1 MRGKSGTVV
10 CIVSSFLNS
19 HACRQLHKMLLCLR
33 VCALLREQLKSPTTE
48 RVGEGWRCKSQSSP
62 DGENHLLGAG
72 LCFYVALVHVKEIW
86 LINAALCLWTSF
98 ELIDSGSHFQKMDQE
113 FAMKPHQMQ
122 LVCGNKNSV
131 LVLLSQTFICL
142 LLVLDLSLQK
152 TYCQILKYTL
162 NGVTKLFFL
171 YRSILS
177 AYIIIK
183 PYNLPEP
190 RSAVYGGLV
199 PLHQYMWK
207 THVHHRF
214 IVFNLLNDGC
224 FDFRG
229 IGHAF
234 SYESVM

>member
-1 MRGKSGTVV
+1 
-10 CIVSSFLNS
+10 
-19 HACRQLHKMLLCLR
+19 MLLCLR

-98 ELIDSGSHFQKMDQE
+98 GLIDSGSHFQKMDQE

-152 TYCQILKYTL
+152 TYCQTLKYTL
-162 NGVTKLFFL
+162 NGVTKPFFCTEVSCL
-171 YRSILS
+171 LILLLS
-177 AYIIIK
+177 HIIC
-183 PYNLPEP
+183 LSQE
-190 RSAVYGGLV
+190 V
-199 PLHQYMWK
+199 QYMVVWCPYTSICGK
-207 THVHHRF
+207 HMFT
-214 IVFNLLNDGC
+214 IDLL
-224 FDFRG
+224 FL
-229 IGHAF
+229 I
-234 SYESVM
+234 Y

>member
-98 ELIDSGSHFQKMDQE
+98 GLIDSGSHFQKMDQE

-162 NGVTKLFFL
+162 NGVTKLFFCTEVSCL
-171 YRSILS
+171 LILLLS
-177 AYIIIK
+177 HIIC
-183 PYNLPEP
+183 LSQE
-190 RSAVYGGLV
+190 V
-199 PLHQYMWK
+199 QYMVVWCPYTSIYGK
-207 THVHHRF
+207 HMFT
-214 IVFNLLNDGC
+214 IDLL
-224 FDFRG
+224 FL
-229 IGHAF
+229 I
-234 SYESVM
+234 Y